1 MALSQT
7 DKKEIEVLVRK
18 EIKDFLGSTSVSKFE
33 DKIIERLRN
42 EIKRGNLR
50 GDINDVVVKLFHEF
64 YYLLWTGR
72 THWEGRLK
80 NLKN

>member
-7 DKKEIEVLVRK
+7 DKKEIESLVRK
-18 EIKDFLGSTSVSKFE
+18 EIKDFLGSTTVSKLE

-50 GDINDVVVKLFHEF
+50 GDINDVIVKMFHEF

>member
-1 MALSQT
+1 MALTQT
-7 DKKEIEVLVRK
+7 DKKEIESLVRK
-18 EIKDFLGSTSVSKFE
+18 EIKDFLGSTNVSKLE

>member
-7 DKKEIEVLVRK
+7 DKKEIESLVRK
-18 EIKDFLGSTSVSKFE
+18 EIKDFLGSTNVSKLE

>member
-7 DKKEIEVLVRK
+7 DKKEIEALVRK

>member
-7 DKKEIEVLVRK
+7 DKKEIETLVRK
-18 EIKDFLGSTSVSKFE
+18 EIKDFLGSTNVSKFE
-33 DKIIERLRN
+33 DKIIERLRT

-50 GDINDVVVKLFHEF
+50 GDINDVIVKLFHEF

>member
-1 MALSQT
+1 MALSAA
-7 DKKEIEVLVRK
+7 DKKEIETLIRK
-18 EIKDFLGSTSVSKFE
+18 EIKDFLGSTTVSKFE

-42 EIKRGNLR
+42 EIKRGNMR
-50 GDINDVVVKLFHEF
+50 GDINELIVKIFHEF
-64 YYLLWTGR
+64 YYQLWTGR

>member
-1 MALSQT
+1 MALTQA
-7 DKKEIEVLVRK
+7 DKKEIETMVRK
-18 EIKDFLGSTSVSKFE
+18 EIKDFLGATSVSKFE
-33 DKIIERLRN
+33 NILIDKIRS
-42 EIKRGNLR
+42 EIKKGNIRGY
-50 GDINDVVVKLFHEF
+50 INDVIVKMFHEF

>member
-7 DKKEIEVLVRK
+7 NKKEIKKLVRK
-18 EIKDFLGSTSVSKFE
+18 EIKDFLGSTTVSKLE
-33 DKIIERLRN
+33 DKIIERLRT

>member
-1 MALSQT
+1 MALSAS
-7 DKKEIEVLVRK
+7 DKKEIETLIRK
-18 EIKDFLGSTSVSKFE
+18 EIKDFLGSTTVSKFE

-42 EIKRGNLR
+42 EIKRGNMR
-50 GDINDVVVKLFHEF
+50 GDINELVVKIFHEF
-64 YYLLWTGR
+64 YYQLWTGR

>member
-7 DKKEIEVLVRK
+7 DKKEIETLVRK

-42 EIKRGNLR
+42 EIKRGNVR
-50 GDINDVVVKLFHEF
+50 GDINDIIVKLFHEF

>member
-7 DKKEIEVLVRK
+7 DKKEIETLVRK
-18 EIKDFLGSTSVSKFE
+18 EIKDFLGSTTVSKLE
-33 DKIIERLRN
+33 DKIIERLRT

>member
-1 MALSQT
+1 MAFTSS
-7 DKKEIEVLVRK
+7 DKKEIEALVRK